1 MPDKRHLANDRIR
14 FTVSAR
20 MNELPTRRRLLHIAA
35 AAPLFP
41 GTWFSLFAPKR
52 AAAAAAKPP
61 SRVRPG
67 DPAWPSEER
76 WRSLG
81 QEVQGA
87 LIKVQSPLAGCLAAP
102 KGPACAQMFKM
113 ASNPH
118 FLGDEVG
125 LTQTLAWVD
134 AWTSRPSTYAVA
146 ARTTNDVV
154 AAVHFAREHNLRLV
168 AKSRPGGLAAV
179 PVYPSD

>member
-1 MPDKRHLANDRIR
+1 
-14 FTVSAR
+14 

-41 GTWFSLFAPKR
+41 VTWFSLLKR
-52 AAAAAAKPP
+52 AAAAPTLKLS

-76 WRSLG
+76 WNQLG
-81 QEVQGA
+81 QEVGGA
-87 LIKVQSPLAGCLAAP
+87 LIKVQSPLTACLAAP
-102 KGPACAQMFKM
+102 AAPACTQLFKS
-113 ASNPH
+113 ASNPY

-134 AWTSRPSTYAVA
+134 AWSSKPSTYAVA

-154 AAVHFAREHNLRLV
+154 AAVNFARQHNLRLV
-168 AKSRPGGLAAV
+168 VKGGG
-179 PVYPSD
+179 